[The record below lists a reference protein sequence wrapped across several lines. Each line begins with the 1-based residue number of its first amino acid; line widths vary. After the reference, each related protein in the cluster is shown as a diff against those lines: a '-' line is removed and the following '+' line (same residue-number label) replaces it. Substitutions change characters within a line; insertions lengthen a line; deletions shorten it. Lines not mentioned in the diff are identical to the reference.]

1 MHHYYVERK
10 GSGWRALANGET
22 FLIEQD
28 RERLLAKV
36 RDMAKKQGTEVVAQD
51 AYGGVEAVYRY
62 EQGNEICVRR
72 RM

>member
-1 MHHYYVERK
+1 MHRYFVERE
-10 GSGWRALANGET
+10 GSSWRAMANGKT
-22 FLIEQD
+22 FLIEND

-51 AYGGVEAVYRY
+51 AYGRVEAVYRY
-62 EQGNEICVRR
+62 DHDNEICIRR